1 MTGGPVNSGEKLN
14 NLRILP
20 GYPYIHDRLATATT
34 QGPNHPMRFTPQFLE
49 ELRARLPVSE
59 VVGRRVKLKKA
70 GREFKGL
77 SPFQQEK
84 SPSFTVNDQKGFYH
98 DFSSGKHGDIIS
110 FLMETEGVGFTEAV
124 ERLASMAGMALP
136 AATPDAARHEQRR
149 KTLHDVMELA
159 AKFFADTLASRNG
172 AKARGYLGDRAITPA
187 TQLQFRLGYAP
198 PDRFALKEYLGAQG
212 ISTEDMVEAG
222 LLVSGEDKPV
232 PFDRFR
238 DRVMFPITDAR
249 GRVIAFG
256 GRALEKDVP
265 AKYLNSPE
273 TPLFH
278 KGDNLYNLST
288 ARQATHNGSPL
299 IVVEGYVD
307 VIAMVTAGFGGAVA
321 PLGTALTENQLALL
335 WKMAD
340 EPILC
345 FDGDRAG
352 QKAAYR
358 AADLALPALLP
369 GKSLRFALLP
379 EGQDPDDLARSGGR
393 GAIEEVISAARPLVD
408 MLWSREIEGGSFA
421 TPERR
426 AALEARI
433 NELANG
439 IRDEVLRRYYRQD
452 LLDRLQRMFAP
463 EGGRGGYAKGNFRRG
478 GASESGRGF
487 APRSGFSQGQ
497 AGRFAPRGGRG
508 PGAGGPPAIASG
520 PYQAASPQMATSPI
534 MRGQRSAM
542 SRREALILQSLINH
556 PWLLHDHLEEVA
568 MLELAHPEAT
578 KLRAGIITA
587 FANDHHHSPDVEE
600 QAEKMRADLEA
611 RGLSEV
617 LQRVERAITTSAVW
631 GTKPGAAREDVLA
644 TWQQLVV
651 LHQKTHALLREKK
664 DAELALGD
672 ESNESNLAWLKD
684 VSARLES
691 LDGTEALIEGFGELS
706 GRFRKSV

>member
-1 MTGGPVNSGEKLN
+1 
-14 NLRILP
+14 
-20 GYPYIHDRLATATT
+20 
-34 QGPNHPMRFTPQFLE
+34 MRFTSQFLD

-172 AKARGYLGDRAITPA
+172 AKARGYLGDRAITPQ

-198 PDRFALKEYLGAQG
+198 PDRFALKEHLGAQG

-222 LLVSGEDKPV
+222 LLVGGDDIPV
-232 PFDRFR
+232 PYDRFR

-288 ARQATHNGSPL
+288 ARQATHNGAPL

-307 VIAMVTAGFGGAVA
+307 VIAMVTAGFAGAVA

-393 GAIEEVISAARPLVD
+393 VAIEEVISAARSLSD
-408 MLWSREIEGGSFA
+408 MLWSREIEGGSFV

-433 NELANG
+433 GELSNG
-439 IRDEVLRRYYRQD
+439 IRDEVVRRYYRQD
-452 LLDRLQRMFAP
+452 LAERLQRTFAP
-463 EGGRGGYAKGNFRRG
+463 EGGRGGYARGNFRRP
-478 GASESGRGF
+478 GAGESGGRFASRGPF
-487 APRSGFSQGQ
+487 TPGAAGRSPGM
-497 AGRFAPRGGRG
+497 AGRFGGGGGRG
-508 PGAGGPPAIASG
+508 QGGAGSQTINRG
-520 PYQAASPQMATSPI
+520 PYQAASPQLATSPI

-568 MLELAHPEAT
+568 ALELAHPEAN
-578 KLRAGIITA
+578 KLRAGIIAA

-611 RGLSEV
+611 RGLNEV

-672 ESNESNLAWLKD
+672 EPTEANMAWLKD

>member
-1 MTGGPVNSGEKLN
+1 
-14 NLRILP
+14 
-20 GYPYIHDRLATATT
+20 
-34 QGPNHPMRFTPQFLE
+34 MRFTPQFLE
-49 ELRARLPVSE
+49 ELRERLPASE

-70 GREFKGL
+70 GREYKGL

-84 SPSFTVNDQKGFYH
+84 TPSFFVNDEKQAWF
-98 DFSSGKHGDIIS
+98 DFSSGLNGNIFDFVMK
-110 FLMETEGVGFTEAV
+110 TEGVSFPEAV

-172 AKARGYLGDRAITPA
+172 AKARGYLGDRASRRR

-198 PDRFALKEYLGAQG
+198 PDRFALKEHLGAQG

-222 LLVSGEDKPV
+222 LLVGGDDIPV
-232 PFDRFR
+232 PYDRFR

-278 KGDNLYNLST
+278 KGDNLYNLAT

-307 VIAMVTAGFGGAVA
+307 VIAMVTAGFAGAVA

-393 GAIEEVISAARPLVD
+393 VAIEEVISAARSLSD

-433 NELANG
+433 GELANG
-439 IRDEVLRRYYRQD
+439 IRDEVVRRYYRQD
-452 LLDRLQRMFAP
+452 LAERLQRTFAP
-463 EGGRGGYAKGNFRRG
+463 EGGRGGYGRGNFR
-478 GASESGRGF
+478 SGRGSESPRAF
-487 APRSGFSQGQ
+487 APRGPGPAGQ
-497 AGRFAPRGGRG
+497 FAPRGGSRG
-508 PGAGGPPAIASG
+508 PGAGAAPSIASG
-520 PYQAASPQMATSPI
+520 PYQAASPQLATSPI

-611 RGLSEV
+611 RGLTEV

-672 ESNESNLAWLKD
+672 EPTDANMAWLKD